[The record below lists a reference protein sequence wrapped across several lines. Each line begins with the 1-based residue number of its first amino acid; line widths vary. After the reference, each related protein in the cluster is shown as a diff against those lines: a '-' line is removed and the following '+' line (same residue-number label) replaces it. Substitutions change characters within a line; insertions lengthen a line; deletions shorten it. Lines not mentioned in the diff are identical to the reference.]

1 MMDRDSKIS
10 LRPFELFHHGEDSS
24 ILRGEMSHVR
34 ESNGLLVIESNNY
47 L

>member
-1 MMDRDSKIS
+1 MMDRDSRIS
-10 LRPFELFHHGEDSS
+10 LHNFELFHHGEDSS
-24 ILRGEMSHVR
+24 ILRGEMSNME